1 LASIRL
7 LTLVHLLL
15 LLLLP
20 GDGVNAVSAAALRG
34 AGRQGLGAGINA
46 VGYW

>member
-1 LASIRL
+1 VWLNAVL
-7 LTLVHLLL
+7 LLLLLL

-20 GDGVNAVSAAALRG
+20 GDGVNAVSAATLRG
-34 AGRQGLGAGINA
+34 AGRQGLGAAINA